1 MKNSYILKK
10 IALTIMLIVI
20 ANIGKGQIIPN
31 SSDTIITPTYDTM
44 IRFYHPEF
52 ANCNT
57 FSNLPS
63 DSNFVLPAVVNSWHH
78 GIYFNY
84 YNTTV
89 HPPVYDSA
97 AGAWR
102 ESFHIEMGLLLSKNE
117 YFPEGF
123 AQPYHFDSP
132 VTICGISAHV
142 GGVIPEDAPVYY
154 FRILDSKFATI
165 AKTQVLPAYDSTRIF
180 TWQHV
185 VRENYWLDTA
195 VQEANF
201 YIAADESTE
210 IDTVGGLHST
220 TFTVHVPNL
229 WYYSTNSVFDTIW
242 RDTTYG
248 CQASE
253 SPWLLK
259 NGEWKKF
266 ADDSVYQF
274 SQKCFLDF
282 IPILKIN
289 NGAINGGSGIK
300 DIDLEKTCSVY
311 PNPTEDRLKVES
323 DFKVRSYGI
332 YDMQGKEVKR
342 ENINMFE
349 FVLNVKQLPTGRYVL
364 QLETKQGRIFKNIIK
379 K

>member
-1 MKNSYILKK
+1 MKKNYIIKK

-52 ANCNT
+52 ANCNSFFT
-57 FSNLPS
+57 NVG
-63 DSNFVLPAVVNSWHH
+63 NFALSPYIMNYYY

-84 YNTTV
+84 YNDKV
-89 HPPVYDSA
+89 HPPVYDSV

-102 ESFHIEMGLLLSKNE
+102 AAFQLMHSMFAKNE

-142 GGVIPEDAPVYY
+142 GGDIPEDAPVYY

-165 AKTQVLPAYDSTRIF
+165 AKTQVLPAYNGAGRGWSS
-180 TWQHV
+180 V
-185 VRENYWLDTA
+185 VRANYWLDTA
-195 VQEANF
+195 VQAANF
-201 YIAADESTE
+201 YIAADEATE
-210 IDTVGGLHST
+210 IDTVMG
-220 TFTVHVPNL
+220 VHYVNYTLDRPSL
-229 WYYSTNSVFDTIW
+229 WYFATNSIFDTIW
-242 RDTTYG
+242 RDTIFG

-349 FVLNVKQLPTGRYVL
+349 FVLNVKHLPTGRYVL
-364 QLETKQGRIFKNIIK
+364 QLETTQGRIFKNIIK

>member
-1 MKNSYILKK
+1 MKKNHIIKK

-142 GGVIPEDAPVYY
+142 GGDIPEDAPVYY

-165 AKTQVLPAYDSTRIF
+165 AKTQVLPAYNGAGRGWS
-180 TWQHV
+180 
-185 VRENYWLDTA
+185 
-195 VQEANF
+195 NF
-201 YIAADESTE
+201 YIAADEATE
-210 IDTVGGLHST
+210 IDTVMG
-220 TFTVHVPNL
+220 VHYVNYTLDRPSL
-229 WYYSTNSVFDTIW
+229 WYFATNSIFDTIW
-242 RDTTYG
+242 RDTIFG

-342 ENINMFE
+342 EDINMFE
-349 FVLNVKQLPTGRYVL
+349 FVINVKHLPTGRYVL
-364 QLETKQGRIFKNIIK
+364 QLETTQGRIFKNIIK